1 MLKTGEICE
10 NKQNVVLEY
19 IIIEVI
25 GLGNVNF
32 EEKIV
37 EIQSYTSTIWK
48 KLLWTSNNNG
58 SIENF
63 WKNALKRLI
72 DKMSWFSYST

>member
-10 NKQNVVLEY
+10 NKQNFVLEY

-37 EIQSYTSTIWK
+37 EIQSYTSTI
-48 KLLWTSNNNG
+48 
-58 SIENF
+58 
-63 WKNALKRLI
+63 
-72 DKMSWFSYST
+72 